1 MTAARMDMSYNQQA
15 AAFNQVTFNVEELE
29 PVLHMP
35 TGSDNY
41 GFKLDGLDILMVI

>member
-1 MTAARMDMSYNQQA
+1 MRYNKQA
-15 AAFNQVTFNVEELE
+15 AAFNQVTYNVEELE

-41 GFKLDGLDILMVI
+41 GCKLDGLNILEVT